1 MNAVTRL
8 STFTTSQPSS
18 PYSQGP
24 RYKINITFN
33 SAHNLPV
40 ADIPSFSSDPYV
52 IATLRFPNTSLPK
65 LHHRTPTIRSTCE
78 PQWNDSWGI
87 GNVPV
92 TGVLLKVKVMDEDP
106 GDHDLLGVTRIET
119 GRLDSAEKEVEVT
132 QKLKMGKGVWV
143 GFLRFVLCAGG
154 KSGVVEVGI
163 NVMDD
168 EDAATEGE
176 VLERPYTI
184 SPNWWS
190 QHRSPLIG
198 IITHTTATPAE
209 SADPNSTRAPHIQRF
224 EFCAT
229 KIQLSGPLPAALKHQ
244 YVAYRPIIKTFYT
257 KRGVLGIILN
267 RALKH
272 QYRTIY
278 SYDKAT
284 MYGVCQLQDLA
295 RQFLDFTHWG
305 AGGRVYTYIITLDS
319 EWRFTETGK
328 EFGIQML
335 SKHTMHSCVSV
346 YIAFAGEFFI
356 RAPGSTNE
364 EGRNG
369 SGSHGHHR
377 RQSSRSVEDYVL
389 VIDNDSGTYRP
400 SKEHISAMQ
409 AFMNR
414 ALPGLKVEVVDAFD
428 DDHIKEK
435 KVHAAE
441 KERAGRRRRF
451 KQPSS
456 SRNSSSG
463 GGGSISSSDEE
474 ELQTGRLRAGR
485 KFKMKAW
492 GKVERSGDVNGKG
505 GGKGKEREVAEVDV
519 GSASGT

>member
-1 MNAVTRL
+1 MNAITRL
-8 STFTTSQPSS
+8 STFTSQPSS
-18 PYSQGP
+18 PYSQVP
-24 RYKINITFN
+24 RYKINITFH

-40 ADIPSFSSDPYV
+40 GDIPSFSSDPYV
-52 IATLRFPNTSLPK
+52 IATLRFPNTNLPK
-65 LHHRTPTIRSTCE
+65 LHHRTPTIRSTRE
-78 PQWNDSWGI
+78 PQWNDSWGV

-106 GDHDLLGVTRIET
+106 GDLDDLLGVTRIET
-119 GRLDSAEKEVEVT
+119 GRLDSAEKKVEVT
-132 QKLKMGKGVWV
+132 QKLKMGKGAWV
-143 GFLRFVLCAGG
+143 GFLRFALCAGG

-163 NVMDD
+163 NVMHD
-168 EDAATEGE
+168 EDAATED
-176 VLERPYTI
+176 
-184 SPNWWS
+184 WWS

-198 IITHTTATPAE
+198 IITHTTAAPAE
-209 SADPNSTRAPHIQRF
+209 SADPNSTRTPHIQRF

-244 YVAYRPIIKTFYT
+244 YVAFRPIIKTFYT

-284 MYGVCQLQDLA
+284 TYGVSQPQDLA
-295 RQFLDFTHWG
+295 RKFLDFTHWG
-305 AGGRVYTYIITLDS
+305 AGGRVYTYIITLDG

-356 RAPGSTNE
+356 RTPGSTNE
-364 EGRNG
+364 EERNG
-369 SGSHGHHR
+369 SGSHDHYR
-377 RQSSRSVEDYVL
+377 RQPSRNVEDYVL

-400 SKEHISAMQ
+400 PKEHISAMQ
-409 AFMNR
+409 AFMDR
-414 ALPGLKVEVVDAFD
+414 ALLGLKVEAVDAFD
-428 DDHIKEK
+428 DGHIKEK
-435 KVHAAE
+435 KEHAAE
-441 KERAGRRRRF
+441 KERVEGRRRF

-456 SRNSSSG
+456 SRSSSSD

-474 ELQTGRLRAGR
+474 ELQTGHQGAGR

-505 GGKGKEREVAEVDV
+505 GGKGKEREVAKVEV